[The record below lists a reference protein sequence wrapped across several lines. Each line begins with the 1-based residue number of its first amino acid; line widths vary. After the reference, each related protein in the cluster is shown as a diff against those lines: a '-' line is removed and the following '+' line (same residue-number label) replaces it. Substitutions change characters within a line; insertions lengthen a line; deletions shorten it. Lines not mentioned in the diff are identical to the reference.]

1 MDEDNGKFAINKFK
15 KKYDKMKKKIILP
28 FPVDDEEG
36 GGGGVPGGDNLKF
49 MEDFSN
55 LNKFSDK
62 KHSFDDFNPEE
73 EEDDSDD
80 ENLPNLE

>member
-1 MDEDNGKFAINKFK
+1 MFHGLRPDLTENHFLSVTAD
-15 KKYDKMKKKIILP
+15 
-28 FPVDDEEG
+28 DDEG
-36 GGGGVPGGDNLKF
+36 LPGGDNLKF
-49 MEDFSN
+49 MEDFGN

>member
-1 MDEDNGKFAINKFK
+1 
-15 KKYDKMKKKIILP
+15 
-28 FPVDDEEG
+28 
-36 GGGGVPGGDNLKF
+36 
-49 MEDFSN
+49 MEDFGN

-80 ENLPNLE
+80 ENLPNLEWEKSVRWFNDGNQK

>member
-1 MDEDNGKFAINKFK
+1 MLMFLLHFLVE
-15 KKYDKMKKKIILP
+15 
-28 FPVDDEEG
+28 DEEG
-36 GGGGVPGGDNLKF
+36 GGLPGGDNLKF

>member
-1 MDEDNGKFAINKFK
+1 MLTFFLHFFYI
-15 KKYDKMKKKIILP
+15 
-28 FPVDDEEG
+28 VDDEEG
-36 GGGGVPGGDNLKF
+36 GGGGLPGGDNLKF